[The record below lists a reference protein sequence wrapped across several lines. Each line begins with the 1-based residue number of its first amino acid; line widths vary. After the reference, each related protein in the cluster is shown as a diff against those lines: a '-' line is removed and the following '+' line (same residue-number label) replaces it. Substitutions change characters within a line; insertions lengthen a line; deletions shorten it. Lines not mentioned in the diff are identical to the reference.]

1 MRLMK
6 RPRDSKRSTGPA
18 RGSSRPDRA
27 DKRTPRRN
35 RRKAPTR
42 PIRVVGIVGG
52 IGSGKS
58 HVSALLAERGATV
71 IDADSVGHAL
81 LDQGPVQETLVRKF
95 GPEILGAPDEDGVS
109 RVDRRTL
116 GAIVFKDEASR
127 KVLEEALHP
136 RMRSTFERVISRL
149 GRQLSPKPGALR
161 LPAPVVVL
169 DAAVLYEAGWND
181 LCDLVVFV
189 DAPKKDRIK
198 RVQAGRGW
206 SQEELERREASQWPL
221 ELKKNQADVVIR
233 NPETADAAPLAR
245 EVEKLWARLIPN
257 SRPVVSRPK
266 PDATGFDHLIEDEID
281 VIATERPKRRRKPGG
296 RNSGPTRHKKD

>member
-6 RPRDSKRSTGPA
+6 RPRDSQSSQGPS
-18 RGSSRPDRA
+18 RGKSGPDRPG
-27 DKRTPRRN
+27 PRRQ
-35 RRKAPTR
+35 RRSRRQAPTR
-42 PIRVVGIVGG
+42 PIRVLGIVGG

-58 HVSALLAERGATV
+58 HVASLLAARGATV

-95 GPEILGAPDEDGVS
+95 GTDILGLPDEDGVS

-116 GAIVFKDEASR
+116 GAIVFGDESAR

-136 RMRSTFERVISRL
+136 RMRATFERVISRL

-181 LCDLVVFV
+181 MCDLVVFV
-189 DAPKKDRIK
+189 EAPKKDRLK
-198 RVQAGRGW
+198 RVNAKRGW
-206 SQEELERREASQWPL
+206 AVEELDRREAAQWPL
-221 ELKKNQADVVIR
+221 EVKKSQADMVIR
-233 NPETADAAPLAR
+233 NPETDDPAPLDR
-245 EVEKLWARLIPN
+245 EIDKLWSRLIPG
-257 SRPVVSRPK
+257 SRPVVTRSPTDPRR
-266 PDATGFDHLIEDEID
+266 FDHLIEDEID
-281 VIATERPKRRRKPGG
+281 VIATERPKKRQKPRDRPAGPNRNRKE
-296 RNSGPTRHKKD
+296 